1 MFSRLSSRWY
11 YLSLL
16 VPAVL
21 HAADP
26 DALSIDQIIQAR
38 HIPYGTLFNPIFAA
52 AGSTTIAGY
61 TRCGDSALW
70 TGHYLAAE
78 AFRYAV
84 TNSSAALANLRGALA
99 GLTLLTDI
107 TGTDLLARCAL
118 PADSPYAAGISEEE
132 SANGIY
138 PTVSNGKPWIWVGNT
153 SRDQYSGVFFGLAS
167 AYDLVGDA
175 ALQASIAAL
184 ATRLLNNLVS
194 NGSNV
199 IMPGGAVSTT
209 FLIRPDQELAF
220 LQIGQH
226 VNTRQFG
233 TPYSQLAPLMA
244 YTVPLPLSVDASNNQ
259 SSYFK
264 FNLDFINLYSLIR
277 LETNE
282 SRKAYYESGFAA
294 VRAATAN
301 HLNPHFNMID
311 RALHG
316 ADPARD
322 AETRADLDAW
332 LQRPRTDV
340 FVDWRGEIP
349 ACGSPDE
356 ACNPLPVAARPPSD
370 FLWQLD
376 PYQLDGGGSG
386 IIETAGIDYILP
398 YWMAR
403 YYQVIA
409 AAPGRGRA
417 HPPVGHRREIRR

>member
-1 MFSRLSSRWY
+1 MLRRFVGFLLFAL
-11 YLSLL
+11 LSLT
-16 VPAVL
+16 ASER
-21 HAADP
+21 
-26 DALSIDQIIQAR
+26 DALSIDQNLQAR
-38 HIPYGTLFNPIFAA
+38 HIPFGTVLNPILTAD
-52 AGSTTIAGY
+52 GLSIVGY
-61 TRCGDSALW
+61 TRCGDSAIW

-84 TNSSAALANLRGALA
+84 TQSPDALANLRGALA

-107 TGTDLLARCAL
+107 TGTDLLARCTVPL
-118 PADSPYAAGISEEE
+118 SSPYAAGIQQEE

-138 PTVSNGKPWIWVGNT
+138 QAVSGGQPWVWIGNT
-153 SRDQYSGVFFGLAS
+153 SRDQYSGAFFGLAT

-175 ALQASIAAL
+175 AIQSAIAAL
-184 ATRLLNNLVS
+184 TSRLLDNLTQ
-194 NGSNV
+194 NGWAV

-209 FLIRPDQELAF
+209 FIIRPDQQLTF

-226 VNTRQFG
+226 MNPQKYASA
-233 TPYSQLAPLMA
+233 YSQMAALAF
-244 YTVPLPLSVDASNNQ
+244 TVPVPLGVDASNNQ

-277 LETNE
+277 LEANS
-282 SRKAYYESGFAA
+282 SRKGDYEAGFTA
-294 VRAATAN
+294 VRTVTAN

-311 RALHG
+311 CALHG
-316 ADPARD
+316 PDTTRD

-340 FVDWRGEIP
+340 MVDWRGKI
-349 ACGSPDE
+349 ASCGSTDE
-356 ACNPLPVAARPPSD
+356 ACNPLPVAIRPPSD

-398 YWMAR
+398 FWMAR
-403 YYQVIA
+403 YFAVVGPTA
-409 AAPGRGRA
+409 GKGHFHAPPGR
-417 HPPVGHRREIRR
+417 RRVRE